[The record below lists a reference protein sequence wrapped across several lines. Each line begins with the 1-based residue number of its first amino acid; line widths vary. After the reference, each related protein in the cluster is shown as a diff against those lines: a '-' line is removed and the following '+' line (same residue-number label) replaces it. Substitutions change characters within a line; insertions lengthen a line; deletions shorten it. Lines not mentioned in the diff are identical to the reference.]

1 MLNAQALESTNC
13 KQCNEALSSKQKD
26 FCCWGC
32 KTVYQIL
39 NQDSD
44 FELIN
49 PSQKLKENYQFLD
62 DPHSNRNYIN
72 DSSELRVYVEGIQCT
87 SCLWIIESLP
97 EFSKDI
103 YSSELDMSQNIV
115 TVKAKSFYKA
125 LQLLAALGYSPRP
138 LKIEDQAEKLLLK
151 SQKKLLYKIAVAA
164 FCGGNIMLLSSSI
177 YFGVEGT
184 LLRVFE
190 VLSLIFAIP
199 VVTYSSTPFYLNF
212 YRSLVL
218 KRASIDAPI
227 VVAILFGFLLSSWNL
242 LLGSTHHYFDSLSAL
257 VFLLLVSRYVLSRT
271 QQGVLKLNLLEN
283 FIKDQRLRKYDPET
297 KKWTWVPNKLISK
310 GDFIL
315 VLADEKLPADGQVVS
330 QAISVNPALLTG
342 ESLPKTLV
350 KSDLCFAGT
359 TLLCDKAV
367 IKVTSKGSET
377 RLGRTLNQV
386 EKQLHSKTNLS
397 LKTDH
402 WAQKFTYFILSL
414 GALSFLGFSFINPQM
429 AIERTLALII
439 IACPCTLAFISP
451 LIQSLSIKW
460 AARSGFLIKSAS
472 AFEKLENI
480 KNIVFDKTG
489 TLTKANFKVI
499 STSREL
505 SVLEKQLIFNLER
518 QSDHPVARALV
529 QFVGPQ
535 NITQIIDFKESLGEG
550 VSGSYNSEH
559 IKITKIMS
567 HNHSVGFFKNDII
580 EFTIELGDELKDNL
594 KNQLQW
600 LQKHY
605 SLHILSGDRH
615 HIVESLAD
623 QLNIPASNIHS
634 NLLPEQ
640 KQKVIQSLDKVM
652 MVGDGANDTLALA
665 YSDVSVAVNAAV
677 DSAVQASD
685 IYINKDNLQLEKLM
699 KMSNYVAK
707 LIKTNLLISL
717 VYNVSLGSLALM
729 GFIHPLWAAIIMPI
743 NTLVVLGFNVFMFYR
758 GRKAL

>member
-1 MLNAQALESTNC
+1 MLNVQALESTNC

-32 KTVYQIL
+32 KTVYQIIH
-39 NQDSD
+39 QDPE

-49 PSQKLKENYQFLD
+49 PSQNLKENYQFLD
-62 DPHSNRNYIN
+62 DPHSNKNYIN
-72 DSSELRVYVEGIQCT
+72 SSGELRIYVEGIQCT

-97 EFSKDI
+97 QFSKEI
-103 YSSELDMSQNIV
+103 YSSELDMSQNVV
-115 TVKAKSFYKA
+115 TVKAKSYYKA

-138 LKIEDQAEKLLLK
+138 LKIEDEAEKLLIK
-151 SQKKLLYKIAVAA
+151 SQRKLLYKIAVAA

-184 LLRVFE
+184 LLRIFE
-190 VLSLIFAIP
+190 VLSFIFAIP

-227 VVAILFGFLLSSWNL
+227 VVAIVFGFLLSSWNL

-257 VFLLLVSRYVLSRT
+257 VFLLLVSRYVLNKT

-283 FIKDQRLRKYDPET
+283 FIKDQRLRKFDPNT
-297 KKWTWVPNKLISK
+297 QKWTWVSNKLMSE

-315 VLADEKLPADGQVVS
+315 VLANEKLPVDGQVVS
-330 QAISVNPALLTG
+330 DAISVNPALLTG
-342 ESLPKTLV
+342 ESLPKTLI
-350 KSDLCFAGT
+350 KNDLCFAGT
-359 TLLCDKAV
+359 SLLSEKAV
-367 IKVTSKGSET
+367 IKVNRMGSQT
-377 RLGRTLNQV
+377 RLGKTLKQV

-397 LKTDH
+397 LKTDR
-402 WAQKFTYFILSL
+402 WAQKFTYIILAL
-414 GALSFLGFSFINPQM
+414 GVISFLGFSFINPQM

-499 STSREL
+499 STSRNL
-505 SVLEKQLIFNLER
+505 TSTEKQLIFNLER

-535 NITQIIDFKESLGEG
+535 NVIHIDDFKESLGEG
-550 VSGSYNSEH
+550 VSGNYNSEN
-559 IKITKIMS
+559 IKIKKIMS
-567 HNHSVGFFKNDII
+567 HAHSVGFFKNDHL
-580 EFTIELGDELKDNL
+580 EFSIELGDELKDNL
-594 KNQLQW
+594 KQQMLW
-600 LQKHY
+600 LKENY
-605 SLHILSGDRH
+605 NLHILSGDRH
-615 HIVESLAD
+615 HIVESLVD
-623 QLNIPASNIHS
+623 QIDIPAANLHS

-640 KQKVIQSLDKVM
+640 KQKVIQSLDGVM

-707 LIKTNLLISL
+707 LVKTNLLISF

-743 NTLVVLGFNVFMFYR
+743 NTLLVLGFNLLMFFK
-758 GRKAL
+758 GRKTI